1 MQNSSETFTCIAV
14 DMGASSIRVMLG
26 TLGKDGLVQRE
37 VRRMPNG
44 TVFSEGHERW
54 DINTIFH
61 EITEGINEAWE
72 LSGGSAESVGIDSW
86 GVDFVLLDE
95 GGSLMELP
103 VSYRDGRTEGMQ
115 EIWEAEMSAFETF
128 RRTGINFYQ
137 FNTLYQLLSIRDE
150 KLLLEASTLL
160 FLPSYIGFLL
170 TGKAYNEL
178 TIASTSQ
185 LLGVKG
191 DLWDPEIIGKLRL
204 NDRVLAPV
212 IHPGSLLGRVF
223 PEVAGGTTLEAVAVC
238 GHDTAS
244 VVSAIPAEDGGYV
257 YISAGT
263 WCIVGIESTVPLLG
277 EAVFQSGFTN
287 ERGYGNSYRILKN
300 IVGLWL
306 LQGLRKKMEGGIS
319 FEEMEQMAMKE
330 SENML
335 LIDPGD
341 PLFYNPEDMKSAFD
355 LFFMRTGQ
363 EIPKDPGG
371 YIRCAYLSLCFSFR
385 THIEMLERFSGRV
398 FSRIHLVG
406 GGSQSEFLN
415 QQIANICNRTVI
427 SGPVEA
433 ASLGNILVQSVGMG
447 KVADLTEG
455 RSLIRESCQLKHYIP
470 GPETDDD
477 RKLFQKYVS
486 IKR

>member
-1 MQNSSETFTCIAV
+1 
-14 DMGASSIRVMLG
+14 MLG
-26 TLGKDGLVQRE
+26 TLGKEGLVQRE

-44 TVFSEGHERW
+44 TRISGGHERW
-54 DINTIFH
+54 DIESIFH
-61 EITEGINEAWE
+61 EITEGIKEAWE
-72 LSGGSAESVGIDSW
+72 LSGGSAESIGIDSW
-86 GVDFVLLDE
+86 GVDFVLLDK
-95 GGSLMELP
+95 GGSLMEQP

-137 FNTLYQLLSIRDE
+137 FNTLYQLLSMRDE
-150 KLLLEASTLL
+150 KMLLEASTLL

-185 LLGVKG
+185 LLGVEG
-191 DLWDPEIIGKLRL
+191 NLWDREIVGLLHLKEG
-204 NDRVLAPV
+204 VLAPV
-212 IHPGSLLGRVF
+212 IHPGTLLGGVF
-223 PEVAGGTTLEAVAVC
+223 PELAGGTTLEGVAVC

-244 VVSAIPAEDGGYV
+244 VVSAIPAEDGSYV

-263 WCIVGIESTVPLLG
+263 WCIVGIESPVPLLS
-277 EAVFQSGFTN
+277 EEVFRSGFTN

-306 LQGLRKKMEGGIS
+306 LQGLRKQMEGEPS
-319 FEEMEQMAMKE
+319 FAEMEQMAMKGCG
-330 SENML
+330 SAL

-341 PLFYNPEDMKSAFD
+341 PVFYNPDDMKKAFD
-355 LFFMRTGQ
+355 RFFIETRQ
-363 EIPKDPGG
+363 KVPKDPGG

-415 QQIANICNRTVI
+415 QQIANICNREVV

-447 KVADLTEG
+447 KVASLAEG
-455 RSLIRESCQLKHYIP
+455 RSLIRASCHLRHFMP
-470 GPETDDD
+470 GPETDEG
-477 RKLFQKYVS
+477 RKLYQKFLS
-486 IKR
+486 ITK